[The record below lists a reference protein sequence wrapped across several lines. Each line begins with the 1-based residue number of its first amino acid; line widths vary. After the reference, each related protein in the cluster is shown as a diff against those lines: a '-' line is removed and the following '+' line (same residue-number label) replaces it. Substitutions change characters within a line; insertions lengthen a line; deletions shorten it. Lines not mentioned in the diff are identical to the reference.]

1 MQVPAIREVY
11 TLDPN
16 GIVRG
21 KVKMF
26 EVVDLF
32 DYDVS
37 EPVFADYTE
46 RAAEEFVLSWL
57 EGA

>member
-1 MQVPAIREVY
+1 MQVPMIREVY

-32 DYDVS
+32 DPFNS
-37 EPVFADYTE
+37 EPAYADYTE
-46 RAAEEFVLSWL
+46 RGAEEFILTWL

>member
-1 MQVPAIREVY
+1 MQVPTIREVY

-32 DYDVS
+32 DFDVP
-37 EPVFADYTE
+37 EPAYAAYTE
-46 RAAEEFVLSWL
+46 RDAENFIISWL